1 LRESPGKPAPETAA
15 PVRRIQGMATFIPEL
30 ASVDCRV
37 AVLALAAGQVSLG
50 RHLLSR
56 AALLLR
62 IRAVEPTLPRAQ
74 ESAFDC

>member
-1 LRESPGKPAPETAA
+1 
-15 PVRRIQGMATFIPEL
+15 MATFIPEL

-37 AVLALAAGQVSLG
+37 AALALAAGKVSLG

-62 IRAVEPTLPRAQ
+62 IRAVEPTLPRLEQ
-74 ESAFDC
+74 NAFDC

>member
-1 LRESPGKPAPETAA
+1 
-15 PVRRIQGMATFIPEL
+15 MATFIPEL

-37 AVLALAAGQVSLG
+37 AALALAAGNVRLG

-62 IRAVEPTLPRAQ
+62 IRAVEPTLPRSQ
-74 ESAFDC
+74 DSAFDC

>member
-1 LRESPGKPAPETAA
+1 
-15 PVRRIQGMATFIPEL
+15 MATFIPEL

-37 AVLALAAGQVSLG
+37 AALALAAGDVRMG

-62 IRAVEPTLPRAQ
+62 IRAVEPTLPRPHAG
-74 ESAFDC
+74 AFDC